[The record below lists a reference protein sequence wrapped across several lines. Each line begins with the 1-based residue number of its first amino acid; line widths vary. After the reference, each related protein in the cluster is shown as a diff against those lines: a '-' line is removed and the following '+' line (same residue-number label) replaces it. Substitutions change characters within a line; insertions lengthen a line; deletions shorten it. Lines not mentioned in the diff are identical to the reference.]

1 MENNKNIKVE
11 NKRKTIEEIR
21 KEKRILMILKE
32 VNEELFGERGYSPIQ
47 PTRHSAR

>member
-21 KEKRILMILKE
+21 QEKRILMILKE
-32 VNEELFGERGYSPIQ
+32 VNDELFGERVHSPVQ